1 MNELNL
7 YNTKNNSINKQK
19 ILFQETNLHTNHPI
33 QSGGKINKND
43 TSKIE
48 HDHDHNLSENNL
60 SAERLYRKRMLEQQK
75 YIHQLEEHI
84 KQLESRIHI

>member
-19 ILFQETNLHTNHPI
+19 NLFQETNLHTNHPI

-48 HDHDHNLSENNL
+48 HDRGHNLST
-60 SAERLYRKRMLEQQK
+60 ERLYRKRMLEQQK

>member
-19 ILFQETNLHTNHPI
+19 NLFQETNLHTNHPI

-43 TSKIE
+43 TSKNE
-48 HDHDHNLSENNL
+48 HDHDHNL